1 MPLRVVADAADV
13 TGVGNVV
20 VAILNLFNLVN
31 GIFTV
36 NGSLKLRDG
45 SLNLLSLVFKS
56 GNPVLKGIDL
66 IATSR
71 KQGKSQNH
79 SN

>member
-1 MPLRVVADAADV
+1 MA
-13 TGVGNVV
+13 GVGNVV

-71 KQGKSQNH
+71 KQGKSQNY

>member
-1 MPLRVVADAADV
+1 M

-71 KQGKSQNH
+71 KQGKSQNY

>member
-1 MPLRVVADAADV
+1 MA
-13 TGVGNVV
+13 GVGNVV

-56 GNPVLKGIDL
+56 GNPVLKGIHL

-71 KQGKSQNH
+71 KQGKSQNY